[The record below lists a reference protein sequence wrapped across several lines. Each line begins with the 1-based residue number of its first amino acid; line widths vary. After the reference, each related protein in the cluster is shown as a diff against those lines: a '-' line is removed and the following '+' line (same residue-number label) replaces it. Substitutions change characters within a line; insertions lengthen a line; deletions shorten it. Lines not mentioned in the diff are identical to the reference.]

1 MTPSRLSGADRQ
13 STAVAVSASAF
24 PNAGSASALV
34 LARADQFAD
43 ALAGGP
49 LAAAKHAPLLLT
61 SSGSLDAVTSAEIQR
76 VLPKGGTVYLLGGTS
91 ALSDAVANAI
101 TAMGDVPT
109 RVAGA
114 DRFAT
119 AVAIAGVMGNPS
131 TVFEASGINF
141 PDALSAVPA
150 AVATHGAILLTNGG
164 AQAAATS
171 AYLTAHATS
180 RYAVGGP
187 AAYADPSAIG
197 IAGADRYATS
207 DAVALAFFPTTT
219 GVSVASGANF
229 PDALAAGPVA
239 GSAKQPVLL
248 VPESGALPEPIT
260 SYLATH
266 AGGIASAQAFGG
278 TAAVADAVL
287 SEIAQSVATG

>member
-1 MTPSRLSGADRQ
+1 
-13 STAVAVSASAF
+13 
-24 PNAGSASALV
+24 
-34 LARADQFAD
+34 
-43 ALAGGP
+43 
-49 LAAAKHAPLLLT
+49 
-61 SSGSLDAVTSAEIQR
+61 
-76 VLPKGGTVYLLGGTS
+76 LLGGPS
-91 ALSDAVANAI
+91 ALSDAVATAI
-101 TAMGDVPT
+101 TAAGDVPM

-114 DRFAT
+114 DRYAT
-119 AVAIAGVMGNPS
+119 AVAIAGAMGNPT

-150 AVATHGAILLTNGG
+150 AVATHGAILLTDGA

-219 GVSVASGANF
+219 GVSVSSGANF
-229 PDALAAGPVA
+229 PDALSAGPVA
-239 GSAKQPVLL
+239 GAANQPVLL
-248 VPESGALPEPIT
+248 VPATGALPEPII

-266 AGGIASAQAFGG
+266 AAGIASVHAFGG
-278 TAAVADAVL
+278 TSAVANAVL
-287 SEIAQSVATG
+287 NEVAQTVATG